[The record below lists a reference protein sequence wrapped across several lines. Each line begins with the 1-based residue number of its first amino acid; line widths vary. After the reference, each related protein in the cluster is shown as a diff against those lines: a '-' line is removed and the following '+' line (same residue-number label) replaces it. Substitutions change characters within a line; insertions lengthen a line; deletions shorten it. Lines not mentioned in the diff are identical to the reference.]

1 MRKLL
6 VAYGSLYPSVR
17 VHATHSLLRVNLLL
31 IGPLLASLERGTFC
45 FRPRGS
51 FSLEMF
57 HDLQFSMANS
67 SAWSATRINEES
79 DYLTFGS
86 HSTTFQLTKSVTTVD
101 ILHVRRTERESTPT

>member
-17 VHATHSLLRVNLLL
+17 VHATHSPYV
-31 IGPLLASLERGTFC
+31 ASLERGSFC

-67 SAWSATRINEES
+67 SAWSATRINDES
-79 DYLTFGS
+79 DYLWIALDHIPT
-86 HSTTFQLTKSVTTVD
+86 HQ
-101 ILHVRRTERESTPT
+101 ER